1 MATLLLAFST
11 VQALVAPPARS
22 ATAPRATH
30 LASTVQNPYEAV
42 AREPPSAEA
51 GLHGSQSCFLPVD
64 QMDSSVMWPRILRI
78 AGMYPGVQSGDVAAV
93 PATPPAPAIGEWL
106 YDFPDAHGSEFGVV
120 AVPGSDILHA
130 AEDPVAMIAD
140 SASLGLLIEPQECL
154 VVIDRAET
162 DYDDRQFFAYADA
175 NAVVHVRRLDGG
187 SAYSPPAGW
196 AALGRVILVKLKYD
210 PKTMAKKGTWMEED
224 D

>member
-1 MATLLLAFST
+1 MAGRQS
-11 VQALVAPPARS
+11 RGGG
-22 ATAPRATH
+22 
-30 LASTVQNPYEAV
+30 
-42 AREPPSAEA
+42 A
-51 GLHGSQSCFLPVD
+51 G
-64 QMDSSVMWPRILRI
+64 
-78 AGMYPGVQSGDVAAV
+78 AGMAPADRQLPPPVRPGAGRADAGAAAAGRD
-93 PATPPAPAIGEWL
+93 PRPPAPAIGDWV

-120 AVPGSDILHA
+120 AVPGSDLLHA
-130 AEDPVAMIAD
+130 AQDPVAIIAD
-140 SASLGLLIEPQECL
+140 SGSLGLLIEPQECL

-187 SAYSPPAGW
+187 SAYEPPAGW
-196 AALGRVILVKLKYD
+196 AALGRVVLVKLKYD